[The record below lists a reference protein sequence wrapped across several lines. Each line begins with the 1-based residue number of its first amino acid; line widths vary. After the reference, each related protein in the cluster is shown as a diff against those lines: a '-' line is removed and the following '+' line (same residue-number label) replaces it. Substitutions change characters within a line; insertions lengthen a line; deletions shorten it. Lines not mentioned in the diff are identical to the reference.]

1 MAKERHFSVRDR
13 EERDAFHAWLYR
25 MGFKF
30 EKWTGIGCW
39 NFDVMAT
46 DEQDK
51 KICAFKNALPRLLL
65 EIEDI
70 QFEVA

>member
-1 MAKERHFSVRDR
+1 MARERHFSVRDR

-30 EKWTGIGCW
+30 ERWTGIGCW

-46 DEQDK
+46 DEQEEG
-51 KICAFKNALPRLLL
+51 ICAFKSELPHLLV
-65 EIEDI
+65 EIED
-70 QFEVA
+70 FACEF